1 VTELLVRRGGGAIG
15 VAVALLV
22 FTFAAT
28 HYIGDP
34 VSLMLDREL
43 ASDEDFAALRKR
55 YGFDRPVW
63 EQFLDYAGNVLRGDF
78 GESLIQHRSATAI
91 VLEHLPATA
100 LLAGTTVVFSFV
112 VSLMLAL
119 VAVRQYGRWAERA
132 ITMLAT
138 ALACLPAFWLA
149 LALIL
154 LLAVRL
160 SLMPTSGYGSWR
172 NLILPVLALSAQ
184 PVGHMTQLLKTG
196 MSAELGQ
203 PYVRVAR
210 AKGLRDRDVLTTHV
224 FRNSAILATTMIGS
238 MLAILLNGTVLAEAV
253 FAWPGIGNLGLEA
266 VRQRDLPVL
275 TAVVFYAGISVT
287 LVNLVVDIVYAR
299 LDPRVRVR

>member
-1 VTELLVRRGGGAIG
+1 MIEILVRRGGGAIA

-34 VSLMLDREL
+34 VGMMLDREL
-43 ASDEDFAALRKR
+43 ASEADFAALREQ
-55 YGFDRPVW
+55 YGFNRPVW
-63 EQFLDYAGNVLRGDF
+63 EQFADYAGGALRGDF
-78 GESLIQHRSATAI
+78 GESLMQHRPATEI

-100 LLAGTTVVFSFV
+100 LMAGVTVAFSFFV
-112 VSLMLAL
+112 ALAL
-119 VAVRQYGRWAERA
+119 SLIAIWQHGRWPARL
-132 ITMLAT
+132 ITMAST

-154 LLAVRL
+154 LLAVKA
-160 SLMPTSGYGSWR
+160 SLLPTSGYGSWKH
-172 NLILPVLALSAQ
+172 LILPVLALSAQ
-184 PVGHMTQLLKTG
+184 PIGHMTQLLQTG
-196 MSAELGQ
+196 MATELAQ
-203 PYVRVAR
+203 PYVRVAK
-210 AKGLRDRDVLTTHV
+210 AKGLRDRVVLATHV

-238 MLAILLNGTVLAEAV
+238 MLAILLNGAVLAEAV

-266 VRQRDLPVL
+266 VRARDLPVL
-275 TAVVFYAGISVT
+275 TAVVFYAGMSVT
-287 LVNLVVDIVYAR
+287 LVNLAVDLVYAR

>member
-1 VTELLVRRGGGAIG
+1 VIELLVRRGGGAI
-15 VAVALLV
+15 AVAIALLL

-43 ASDEDFAALRKR
+43 ATDEDFARLREA
-55 YGFDRPVW
+55 YGFNRPVW
-63 EQFLDYAGNVLRGDF
+63 EQFVDYAGDVARGDF
-78 GESLIQHRSATAI
+78 GESLMQHRPATEI

-100 LLAGTTVVFSFV
+100 LLAGATVVFSFI
-112 VSLMLAL
+112 VSFCLS
-119 VAVRQYGRWAERA
+119 VIAVWQHGKWPARA
-132 ITMLAT
+132 ISMAAT

-154 LLAVRL
+154 LLAVKL
-160 SLMPTSGYGSWR
+160 SLLPTSGYGSWR

-184 PVGHMTQLLKTG
+184 PIGHMTQLLQTG
-196 MSAELGQ
+196 MASELMQ
-203 PYVRVAR
+203 PYVRVAQ
-210 AKGLRDRDVLTTHV
+210 AKGLRDRVVLTTHV

-287 LVNLVVDIVYAR
+287 LVNLAVDVVYAR
-299 LDPRVRVR
+299 LDPRVRIR